1 MALANTSRM
10 SGIVGIVLAF
20 VILTAAGLVAL
31 HSEGVRRSSGALLRH
46 SLRIERDLNRLFG
59 LLQSVESS
67 ERGYLITRD
76 PTFAEPFDEAAR
88 RINEQVDDLEKL
100 VAGNPKQTESLAAV
114 RPVLAERL
122 AILKTKADL
131 MSAGR
136 FDESTKIV
144 RAGRGKKLMDRL
156 QTLISD
162 MLAEEERLRLEGEER
177 LEADDA
183 TLERA
188 NIALVAIIAGMAL
201 YVIYNAQRQ
210 MNALAESSDAL
221 RGAYDKLLEETTR
234 RETLQAQ
241 LRQSQKLEALGQLTG
256 GIAHDFNNMLGV
268 IVASL
273 NILRRKLARNEQDYE
288 PLIDSATEGAESAA
302 NLVRRL
308 LAFSRVQPLA
318 PEPLDANRLVEG
330 MSNLLRRTIGDNI
343 VLETRLAEK
352 LWSTK
357 VDANELESVIINLA
371 VNARDAMPDGGRVKI
386 ETANLQLDDAEAARH
401 VEATPGPYV
410 AISVT
415 DTGEGMPPEV
425 LARAFDPFFTTKP
438 AGKGTGLGLSQAHG
452 FVRQSGGH
460 IRISSE
466 PGRGTNVTL
475 FLPRHVAT
483 PDEADDPAPSAPVR
497 GAEIPSG
504 DPGEVI
510 LVVEDDD
517 VARRVTVEG
526 IRELGYTALEAGGG
540 AQALKI
546 LRERDDV
553 RLMVSDVI
561 MAEMDGVTLAREARK
576 SRPGLRVLHVSGYT
590 GDAAIQN
597 GFMDR
602 EIVLLP
608 KPFTLEKI
616 ASKIREML
624 DEEKVG

>member
-1 MALANTSRM
+1 
-10 SGIVGIVLAF
+10 
-20 VILTAAGLVAL
+20 
-31 HSEGVRRSSGALLRH
+31 
-46 SLRIERDLNRLFG
+46 
-59 LLQSVESS
+59 
-67 ERGYLITRD
+67 
-76 PTFAEPFDEAAR
+76 
-88 RINEQVDDLEKL
+88 
-100 VAGNPKQTESLAAV
+100 
-114 RPVLAERL
+114 
-122 AILKTKADL
+122 
-131 MSAGR
+131 
-136 FDESTKIV
+136 
-144 RAGRGKKLMDRL
+144 
-156 QTLISD
+156 
-162 MLAEEERLRLEGEER
+162 
-177 LEADDA
+177 
-183 TLERA
+183 
-188 NIALVAIIAGMAL
+188 
-201 YVIYNAQRQ
+201 
-210 MNALAESSDAL
+210 
-221 RGAYDKLLEETTR
+221 
-234 RETLQAQ
+234 
-241 LRQSQKLEALGQLTG
+241 
-256 GIAHDFNNMLGV
+256 MLGV

-371 VNARDAMPDGGRVKI
+371 VNARDAMPDGGRLTI

-540 AQALKI
+540 AQALEI

-590 GDAAIQN
+590 GDAAVQN